1 MKKVALSVALVAGMA
16 VVLSPPAAAEPSWT
30 MPNLIGRDL
39 QGAQDTIQSLT
50 LGAVW
55 FSSSTDLTGL
65 GRAQISDRNWQVCS
79 STPAPGSMFTSSTA
93 IDFGVVR
100 IDTEECP

>member
-1 MKKVALSVALVAGMA
+1 MA
-16 VVLSPPAAAEPSWT
+16 TSPIAAADPSWT
-30 MPNLIGRDL
+30 MPNLIGMDL
-39 QGAQDTIQSLT
+39 QGAQDAIQSLT
-50 LGAVW
+50 RGQVW
-55 FSSSTDLTGL
+55 LSTSTDLTGQ

-79 STPAPGSMFTSSTA
+79 STPPPGMSFTTTTE